1 MGQDRVSHATPNRV
15 VPSLMSS
22 DSSPRVRPARASGW
36 ESLRTLVGGF
46 YSKFCSTYFCTNSS
60 SQRTFGQ
67 RHGKFSSSANG
78 DFIDILDRSLSATP
92 RDDIK
97 VYVMSLKSHS
107 RVNVAGRMSNV
118 EYHMLQSNLCV
129 VSVTSHGWN
138 PAEIRM
144 KSPENMNLRSD

>member
-1 MGQDRVSHATPNRV
+1 MGQDRVSHATPSRV

-107 RVNVAGRMSNV
+107 RVNVASRMSNV

-129 VSVTSHGWN
+129 VSVTSHG
-138 PAEIRM
+138 
-144 KSPENMNLRSD
+144 

>member
-1 MGQDRVSHATPNRV
+1 MGQDRVSHATPSRV

-46 YSKFCSTYFCTNSS
+46 YSKLCSTYFCTNSS

-107 RVNVAGRMSNV
+107 RVNVASRMSNV

>member
-1 MGQDRVSHATPNRV
+1 MDQDRVSHATPSRV

-97 VYVMSLKSHS
+97 VYVMSPKSHS
-107 RVNVAGRMSNV
+107 RVNVAGRMSSIICYKAICASSQWQV
-118 EYHMLQSNLCV
+118 MAETLPKSAWRVRKTWTYAV
-129 VSVTSHGWN
+129 ISV
-138 PAEIRM
+138 
-144 KSPENMNLRSD
+144 

>member
-1 MGQDRVSHATPNRV
+1 MGQDRVSHATPSRV

-97 VYVMSLKSHS
+97 VYVMSPKSHS
-107 RVNVAGRMSNV
+107 RVNVAGRMSNVECRMSNV

-129 VSVTSHGWN
+129 VSVTSHG
-138 PAEIRM
+138 
-144 KSPENMNLRSD
+144 